1 MEKTDFSRILKEL
14 SERGINDYKLS
25 EITGIERTKLTK
37 LRTGVKQ
44 QPYYDDGI
52 AIMKTYNSH
61 FALLE

>member
-61 FALLE
+61 VALLE

>member
-1 MEKTDFSRILKEL
+1 MEKTNFSRILKEL

-61 FALLE
+61 IALLK